1 MNATQRRLE
10 GKVALIV
17 GAGQTPGPKM
27 GNGRATALLFAR
39 EGAQVLAA
47 DQNIASAEETVALI
61 QSEGGSAAAVETDVT
76 DESSIQRAVHD
87 CTQRWN
93 RLDILHN
100 NVGIS
105 VAGGDAPVT
114 EITVEAFDRI
124 MAVNLRSVVLAC
136 KHALPIMRDQGSG
149 VILTI
154 SSIAALVILY
164 SSAQA
169 GSIRIGT
176 EGAYPPWN
184 AKDESGKLIG
194 FEVELAGWLCIYMK
208 ADCTLVEQDWDGM
221 IPGLIMRKYDAIM
234 AGMSITDERMKTI
247 NFSQGYAD
255 EVASLAVM
263 KGSSLEGMDTPK
275 AINLSTGGGAAKKA
289 LKTLTAA
296 LAGKTIGVQTATIH
310 QNFLESGDVGNVKVR
325 TYKTQDEVN
334 LDLAAG
340 RIDAAL
346 AAAVAFTDYA
356 EKSGKPVVLV
366 GPTFSGGAFGNGVG
380 VGIRK
385 ADTQLLEDFNKAIDS
400 ARKSG
405 KISELAIRWFGF
417 DASM

>member
-1 MNATQRRLE
+1 MFKFFLSSF
-10 GKVALIV
+10 VAL
-17 GAGQTPGPKM
+17 M
-27 GNGRATALLFAR
+27 
-39 EGAQVLAA
+39 
-47 DQNIASAEETVALI
+47 
-61 QSEGGSAAAVETDVT
+61 
-76 DESSIQRAVHD
+76 
-87 CTQRWN
+87 
-93 RLDILHN
+93 
-100 NVGIS
+100 IS
-105 VAGGDAPVT
+105 
-114 EITVEAFDRI
+114 F
-124 MAVNLRSVVLAC
+124 
-136 KHALPIMRDQGSG
+136 
-149 VILTI
+149 
-154 SSIAALVILY
+154 

-169 GSIRIGT
+169 DSIRIGT

-194 FEVELAGWLCIYMK
+194 FEVELANFLCIYMQ
-208 ADCTLVEQDWDGM
+208 ADCTIVEQDWDGM

-275 AINLSTGGGAAKKA
+275 AINLSTGGGDVKKA

-310 QNFLESGDVGNVKVR
+310 QNFLESGDVGSVKIR

-385 ADTQLLEDFNKAIDS
+385 DDTDLLKRFNKAINT
-400 ARKSG
+400 ARKNG
-405 KISELAIRWFGF
+405 KISELAIKWFGF

>member
-1 MNATQRRLE
+1 MKN
-10 GKVALIV
+10 
-17 GAGQTPGPKM
+17 
-27 GNGRATALLFAR
+27 LFKFF
-39 EGAQVLAA
+39 L
-47 DQNIASAEETVALI
+47 
-61 QSEGGSAAAVETDVT
+61 
-76 DESSIQRAVHD
+76 
-87 CTQRWN
+87 
-93 RLDILHN
+93 
-100 NVGIS
+100 
-105 VAGGDAPVT
+105 
-114 EITVEAFDRI
+114 
-124 MAVNLRSVVLAC
+124 
-136 KHALPIMRDQGSG
+136 
-149 VILTI
+149 
-154 SSIAALVILY
+154 SSIAALMILF

-169 GSIRIGT
+169 DSIRIGT

-194 FEVELAGWLCIYMK
+194 FEVELANWLCIYMQ

-275 AINLSTGGGAAKKA
+275 AINLSTGGAKAKKA

-310 QNFLESGDVGNVKVR
+310 QNFLESGDVGSVKVR

-356 EKSGKPVVLV
+356 EKSGKAVVLV

-385 ADTQLLEDFNKAIDS
+385 DDTDLLKKFNKAINQ

-405 KISELAIRWFGF
+405 KLSELAIKWFGF

>member
-1 MNATQRRLE
+1 MKNIF
-10 GKVALIV
+10 K
-17 GAGQTPGPKM
+17 
-27 GNGRATALLFAR
+27 LF
-39 EGAQVLAA
+39 L
-47 DQNIASAEETVALI
+47 
-61 QSEGGSAAAVETDVT
+61 
-76 DESSIQRAVHD
+76 
-87 CTQRWN
+87 
-93 RLDILHN
+93 
-100 NVGIS
+100 
-105 VAGGDAPVT
+105 
-114 EITVEAFDRI
+114 
-124 MAVNLRSVVLAC
+124 
-136 KHALPIMRDQGSG
+136 
-149 VILTI
+149 
-154 SSIAALVILY
+154 SSIAALAIFF

-169 GSIRIGT
+169 DSIRIGT

-184 AKDESGKLIG
+184 SKDASGNLIG
-194 FEVELAGWLCIYMK
+194 FEVDLAKELCVIMK
-208 ADCTLVEQDWDGM
+208 HECTIVEQDWDGM
-221 IPGLIMRKYDAIM
+221 IPGLIMRKFDAIM

-263 KGSSLEGMDTPK
+263 KGSGLEGMDTPEG
-275 AINLSTGGGAAKKA
+275 INLSLGGSDVKGA

-310 QNFLESGDVGNVKVR
+310 QNFLESGDVGSVKVR

-356 EKSGKPVVLV
+356 EKSGKDVVLV
-366 GPTFSGGAFGNGVG
+366 GPTFAGGAFGNGVG

-385 ADTQLLEDFNKAIDS
+385 DDAQLLKDFNKAINT
-400 ARKSG
+400 ARKNG
-405 KISELAIRWFGF
+405 KISELAIKWFGF